1 MCLSKK
7 IFFYILNPGHCS
19 ISAHGL
25 RHALRQNFKKY
36 KCLKSLKLQ
45 ICKTTKMRKLQ
56 ICKPKVEN
64 CKSANQKAENC
75 KFANQQKNKT
85 TNLQIRKVWKL
96 QICKPENVPPGLSS
110 WQSISRFCSA
120 RFWLSITISEAIWI
134 NANNKSPHCWWAAS
148 IFTSTLDNHR
158 NMQPHSPCLKTKKS
172 VN

>member
-1 MCLSKK
+1 MNHGRSRRSAALLCKWLIAGYRDVFIKK
-7 IFFYILNPGHCS
+7 NFFYILNPGHCS

-85 TNLQIRKVWKL
+85 TNLQIRKVWNCKFASRKMSL
-96 QICKPENVPPGLSS
+96 QGLVAD
-110 WQSISRFCSA
+110 SRFHGFVAHDFDCQLQY
-120 RFWLSITISEAIWI
+120 RKQSE
-134 NANNKSPHCWWAAS
+134 
-148 IFTSTLDNHR
+148 
-158 NMQPHSPCLKTKKS
+158 
-172 VN
+172 